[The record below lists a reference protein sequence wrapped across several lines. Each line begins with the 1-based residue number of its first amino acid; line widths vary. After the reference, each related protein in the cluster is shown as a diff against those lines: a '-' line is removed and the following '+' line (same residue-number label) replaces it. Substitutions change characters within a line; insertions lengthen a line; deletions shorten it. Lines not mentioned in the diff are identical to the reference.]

1 MVDSCTVRRV
11 TNTVN
16 PATGADVVTSTTLYT
31 GRAKVQTFEAFE
43 QTPNASGHEFTVQ
56 RYSVHLPV
64 GSFAPAVGDL
74 VDITA
79 ATLDDGLTGRTFR
92 VVALLHKT
100 AATAYRL
107 AVTELVA

>member
-11 TNTVN
+11 TTSVN
-16 PATGADVVTSTTLYT
+16 QSTGADVVTSTTLYT
-31 GRAKVQTFEAFE
+31 GRCKVQTFEAFE
-43 QTPNASGHEFTVQ
+43 QTPEASGHEFTVQ
-56 RYSVHLPV
+56 RYAVHVPV

-79 ATLDDGLTGRTFR
+79 ATLDANLTGTTFR
-92 VVALLHKT
+92 VVALLNKT

-107 AVTELVA
+107 AVTEQVA